1 LKLSHT
7 AYDIEALGILF
18 KHGEWG
24 VEVTI
29 ECLENVAE
37 KKNQFGLPYGMF
49 RSQGDAESWA
59 CLPRRPIGSMLAS
72 RTLIFW
78 RFLRHNADVTVAP
91 GHALAR

>member
-49 RSQGDAESWA
+49 RSKATLNPGRSLEQELLSESVKNKK
-59 CLPRRPIGSMLAS
+59 ISV
-72 RTLIFW
+72 I
-78 RFLRHNADVTVAP
+78 
-91 GHALAR
+91 

>member
-37 KKNQFGLPYGMF
+37 KKTNSGYHTECSVRKAMLNPGGLLAA
-49 RSQGDAESWA
+49 SSHWIDAGKA
-59 CLPRRPIGSMLAS
+59 
-72 RTLIFW
+72 
-78 RFLRHNADVTVAP
+78 NADF
-91 GHALAR
+91 LAIPMPQCRRNRCTGACSG